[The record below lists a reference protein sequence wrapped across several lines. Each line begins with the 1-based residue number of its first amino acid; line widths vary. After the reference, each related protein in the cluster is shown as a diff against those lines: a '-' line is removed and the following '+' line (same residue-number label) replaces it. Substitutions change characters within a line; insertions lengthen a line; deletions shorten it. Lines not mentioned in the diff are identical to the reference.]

1 MFYYIDI
8 FLINLVTYY
17 MHFVLSLRQF
27 KSSCYIHLKSNHVLY
42 TYLCQ
47 LISPCLINIAL
58 RWASNFS
65 TAASVAT
72 AGPILSRPSLDTH
85 CAVMCF
91 WNDAVDTPLYMR
103 AQPQVGRVWF
113 VPLAQSPQLSEEY
126 GPRKTDPAFCI
137 SFKQSSA
144 FYRGYQTA
152 DC

>member
-1 MFYYIDI
+1 MTDRFFSKLFITILSSLNRQTGACLMFYYIDI

-103 AQPQVGRVWF
+103 A
-113 VPLAQSPQLSEEY
+113 
-126 GPRKTDPAFCI
+126 
-137 SFKQSSA
+137 
-144 FYRGYQTA
+144 
-152 DC
+152 